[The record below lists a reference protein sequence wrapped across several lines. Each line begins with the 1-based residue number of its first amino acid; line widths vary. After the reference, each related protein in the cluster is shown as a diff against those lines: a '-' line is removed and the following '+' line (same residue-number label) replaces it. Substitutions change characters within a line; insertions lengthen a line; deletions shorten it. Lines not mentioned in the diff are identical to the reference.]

1 MTTVAKKR
9 AQRSG
14 TKKATNKQSARP
26 KPAAKAPVAKAPVA
40 KPAARPPQP
49 APRSAAPARQ
59 AAPTPLLEQ
68 ARSLREAIERSK
80 LTAPDPWGYTTKARG
95 WIQRADQV
103 LSRIESSADA
113 AGTRK
118 TLETLRGE
126 IEGDRDFQAARRLF

>member
-1 MTTVAKKR
+1 VAKKR

-26 KPAAKAPVAKAPVA
+26 KPAAKAPVAK
-40 KPAARPPQP
+40 PAARPPQP
-49 APRSAAPARQ
+49 APRPAAPARQ
-59 AAPTPLLEQ
+59 AAPAPLLEQ